1 MTDLQ
6 QNPLIP
12 AILAILKQNAQQP
25 NQSPFGIHHLLASLG
40 RHPCFAELDDGEL
53 GLFKKNFLMMNGLY
67 QLQCALWEEEK
78 LVLSI
83 GTLDIRLLAL
93 LEREPENLLPNQTD
107 PMRDYYLDWRHYYET
122 TREDVAKLLA
132 SFWLHQD
139 ADARQ
144 EALTT
149 LQLPFEATASE
160 IKQRYQKLAQ
170 RHHPDRGGDQAY
182 FMEIR
187 AAYELLRT

>member
-1 MTDLQ
+1 MSDYQ

-12 AILAILKQNAQQP
+12 AILAVLKQNAQQP

-67 QLQCALWEEEK
+67 QLQRSLWEEGS

-83 GTLDIRLLAL
+83 ATLDIQ
-93 LEREPENLLPNQTD
+93 LLPLSEWEQKGTLPDHSD
-107 PMRDYYLDWRHYYET
+107 PMRDYYLDWQHYYET
-122 TREDVAKLLA
+122 TEEDVAALLA
-132 SFWLHQD
+132 SFWLRQD
-139 ADARQ
+139 GDARQ

-149 LQLPFEATASE
+149 LQLSHDATPRE

-170 RHHPDRGGDQAY
+170 EHHPDRGGDQGC

-187 AAYELLRT
+187 AAYELLKA